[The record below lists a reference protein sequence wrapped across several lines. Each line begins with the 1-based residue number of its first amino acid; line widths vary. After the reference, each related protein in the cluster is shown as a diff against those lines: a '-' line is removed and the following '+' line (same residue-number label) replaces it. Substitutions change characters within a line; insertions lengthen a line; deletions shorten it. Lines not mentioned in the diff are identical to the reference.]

1 MHDKVTKVS
10 SLIKYSTVSAG
21 KSIGCYAENT
31 FSSHIKFAVSVS
43 VCLAA
48 GQVFK
53 ILRV

>member
-31 FSSHIKFAVSVS
+31 CSSYIKFAVS

-53 ILRV
+53 VLRVW

>member
-31 FSSHIKFAVSVS
+31 CTSHIKFAVP

>member
-1 MHDKVTKVS
+1 MHDKVAKVS
-10 SLIKYSTVSAG
+10 NLIKYSTISAG

-31 FSSHIKFAVSVS
+31 CSCHIKFAVS